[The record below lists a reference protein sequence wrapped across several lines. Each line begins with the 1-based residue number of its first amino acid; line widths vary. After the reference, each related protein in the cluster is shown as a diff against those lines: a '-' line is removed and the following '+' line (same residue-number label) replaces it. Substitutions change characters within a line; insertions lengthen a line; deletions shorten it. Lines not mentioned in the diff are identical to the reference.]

1 MTKEIEWKERFNI
14 GVENIDKAHQNLFSI
29 VRKLIYLNQEEK
41 TGQWAC
47 AEGIKYF
54 KNYAVK
60 HFAEEEAY
68 MLSIHYPG
76 YEIHKRLHD
85 DLRYKTLPA
94 LERDLVMSEYSP
106 ESIRHFLGICLG
118 WLSGHILVED
128 RAITGNI
135 SAKWKKEQS
144 VPNIETLETAIADT
158 IEEIFKRQTNIVSE
172 HYGGEDFGTCLIFR
186 QTYQH
191 RENKRLK
198 VFFILEERLI
208 LQTVG
213 AMLGINLSKIDKLVS
228 EAGKELS
235 QQVIQRIGLNFQSS
249 GQYKPVD
256 SHIITREQ
264 LQQEFNLAYPD
275 YGLLLDTGYGY
286 FAFCIKTEE

>member
-41 TGQWAC
+41 KGQWAC

-94 LERDLVMSEYSP
+94 LDRDLVMSEYSP

-144 VPNIETLETAIADT
+144 VLNIETLETAIADT

-191 RENKRLK
+191 RENKRLQ

-213 AMLGINLSKIDKLVS
+213 AMLGINLSKIDKMVS

-256 SHIITREQ
+256 NHIITKEQ

-286 FAFCIKTEE
+286 FAFCIKAEV

>member
-41 TGQWAC
+41 KGQWAC

-128 RAITGNI
+128 RAITGDI

-144 VPNIETLETAIADT
+144 VLNIETLETAIADT

-256 SHIITREQ
+256 SHIITRGQ

>member
-41 TGQWAC
+41 KGQWAC

-118 WLSGHILVED
+118 WLSGHILIED

-198 VFFILEERLI
+198 VFFILEERLV

-213 AMLGINLSKIDKLVS
+213 AMLGINLSKIDKMVS

>member
-41 TGQWAC
+41 KGQWAC

-144 VPNIETLETAIADT
+144 VLNIETLETAIADT

-191 RENKRLK
+191 RENKRLQ

-213 AMLGINLSKIDKLVS
+213 AMLGINLSKIDKMVS

-256 SHIITREQ
+256 SHIITKEQ

-286 FAFCIKTEE
+286 FAFCIKAEV

>member
-1 MTKEIEWKERFNI
+1 MTKEVKWNERFNI
-14 GVENIDKAHQNLFSI
+14 GVDNIDKAHQKLFSI

-41 TGQWAC
+41 KGQWAC

-54 KNYAVK
+54 KHYTVK

-76 YEIHKRLHD
+76 YEMHKSLHD

-94 LERDLVMSEYSP
+94 LERDLVMSDYSP

-118 WLSGHILVED
+118 WLSGHILIED
-128 RAITGNI
+128 RAITGKI

-144 VPNIETLETAIADT
+144 VSDIQTLEAAIADT
-158 IEEIFKRQTNIVSE
+158 IEDIFKRQTNIVSE

-186 QTYQH
+186 QTYHHSEKKQ
-191 RENKRLK
+191 LQ

-213 AMLGINLSKIDKLVS
+213 AMLDMHLSKVDKMVS
-228 EAGKELS
+228 DAGKELS

-249 GQYKPVD
+249 GQYKLAG
-256 SHIITREQ
+256 SHVITREQ
-264 LQQEFNLAYPD
+264 LLQEFNEGYPD
-275 YGLLLDTGYGY
+275 YGLLLDTGTGY
-286 FAFCIKTEE
+286 FAFCIKSKI